1 MLAILLSSTPA
12 AFAQSEP
19 ETALPNRNGFF
30 VRMSTGFGV
39 SELNIDRGAVTT
51 EARIP
56 GLALDF
62 SLGIL
67 AWRRLAVGGVMLL
80 DAGSLSLEDAD
91 PFFEDGDGASISTF
105 GVTAAVYPFEGAG
118 LHLGTAFGYSL
129 LNVSLDESERESVRA
144 DGVGGALWLGYDA
157 RFLKEWS
164 IGSVLRAS
172 AGRTSDGDDF
182 VVTTRAIAVLLT
194 AVYQ

>member
-1 MLAILLSSTPA
+1 LLSSTPG

-19 ETALPNRNGFF
+19 EAAALPNRNGLF

-80 DAGSLSLEDAD
+80 DAGSLDLEDAD
-91 PFFEDGDGASISTF
+91 PFFENGDGASVSTF

-129 LNVSLDESERESVRA
+129 LNVSLDESERQRKSVRA

-182 VVTTRAIAVLLT
+182 VVTTRAVAVLLT